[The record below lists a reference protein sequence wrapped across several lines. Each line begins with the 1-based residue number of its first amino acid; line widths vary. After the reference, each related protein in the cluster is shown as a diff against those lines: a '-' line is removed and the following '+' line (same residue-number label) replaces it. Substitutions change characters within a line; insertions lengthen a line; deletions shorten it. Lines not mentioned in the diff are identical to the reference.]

1 MLVHVVY
8 FWLERTL
15 DEAARAAFRS
25 DLEAL
30 LQIDTVRFG
39 HVGTPAETEQRPA
52 IDRSYD
58 FGLVVAFDDL
68 AGHDAY
74 QVHPLHHR
82 FLDRHADQWTR
93 LQIFDQHSHPRGA
106 AP

>member
-8 FWLERTL
+8 FWLEPELGVAERASFRT
-15 DEAARAAFRS
+15 

-30 LQIDTVRFG
+30 LEIDTVRFG
-39 HVGTPAETEQRPA
+39 HVGTPAATEQRA
-52 IDRSYD
+52 VIDRSYD

-74 QVHPLHHR
+74 QVHPVHQTFVERHR
-82 FLDRHADQWTR
+82 QQWTR
-93 LQIFDQHSHPRGA
+93 LQVFDQTD
-106 AP
+106 